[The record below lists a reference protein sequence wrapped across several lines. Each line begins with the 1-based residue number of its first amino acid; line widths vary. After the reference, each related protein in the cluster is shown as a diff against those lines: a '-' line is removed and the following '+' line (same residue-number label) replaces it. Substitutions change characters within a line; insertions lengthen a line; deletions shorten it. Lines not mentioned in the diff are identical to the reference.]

1 MEDIENSEQN
11 EIFEDTEETEVSYE
25 QETIQIRNP
34 RWNDSEHTG
43 FDCELNHSEYGWIPF
58 TVKDNDAS
66 FYCSELWKNRDTF
79 EIQEYAPVPVQ
90 EDLDALKEQKHQELR
105 TERDKLRQIEF
116 VVYNDANY
124 QIRQEDQDNMNTFL
138 TNAIGMLSGIM
149 PRANF
154 SIMDADNILRTLSPE
169 QITELGLAMKTK
181 VEEIYARYWYARD
194 VLLVNAQTKE
204 EIQNITIL
212 SQSGIS

>member
-1 MEDIENSEQN
+1 MADNTEIEENPWEIENGIPIYRNPVWDNLEHSSFSVDIKHSEFGW
-11 EIFEDTEETEVSYE
+11 IRCSTSSEDTGAAK
-25 QETIQIRNP
+25 P
-34 RWNDSEHTG
+34 LW
-43 FDCELNHSEYGWIPF
+43 
-58 TVKDNDAS
+58 DAR
-66 FYCSELWKNRDTF
+66 ENL
-79 EIQEYAPVPVQ
+79 EIQEYTEPVI
-90 EDLDALKEQKHQELR
+90 DLTALKERKHQELR

-116 VVYNDANY
+116 AVYNDANY

-149 PRANF
+149 PRENF
-154 SIMDADNILRTLSPE
+154 CIMDADNILRTLSPE

>member
-11 EIFEDTEETEVSYE
+11 EMFEETEETEVSYE

-58 TVKDNDAS
+58 TVKGNDTS
-66 FYCSELWKNRDTF
+66 YYCSELWKNRDTF

-90 EDLDALKEQKHQELR
+90 EDIDVLKEQKHQELR
-105 TERDKLRQIEF
+105 YERDKLRQIEF
-116 VVYNDANY
+116 AVYNDANY

-169 QITELGLAMKTK
+169 QITELGQAMKTK

-212 SQSGIS
+212 SD